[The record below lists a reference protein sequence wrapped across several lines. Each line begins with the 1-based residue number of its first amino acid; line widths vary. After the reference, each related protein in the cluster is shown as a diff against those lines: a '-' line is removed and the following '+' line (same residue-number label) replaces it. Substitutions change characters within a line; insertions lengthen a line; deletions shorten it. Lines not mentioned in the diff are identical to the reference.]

1 MRIEKQT
8 KENKVKTI
16 SNDFMK
22 GFFWGIVFAII
33 WYLQADP
40 LIATD
45 FQRGDVEWKP
55 IYVYIV
61 NE

>member
-1 MRIEKQT
+1 M
-8 KENKVKTI
+8 KVTTE
-16 SNDFMK
+16 FMK
-22 GFFWGIVFAII
+22 GFIIGIIFAII

-55 IYVYIV
+55 VYVKIV
-61 NE
+61 K